1 MQNLFTAQGAI
12 HPISGPACL
21 DLFYEDMQKLLMMAM
36 QEKTSTIFDIL
47 FWYFCLMLYICCEVT
62 YTKIKSILNPFT
74 VVATDEVNSESTEDD
89 VFDVET
95 GVERI
100 CLEGTHPTTPQWL
113 QKVESPFNWLPV
125 RFSDV
130 PAKEVI
136 TKATERIQMDEG
148 FDAAFPFEK

>member
-1 MQNLFTAQGAI
+1 
-12 HPISGPACL
+12 
-21 DLFYEDMQKLLMMAM
+21 
-36 QEKTSTIFDIL
+36 
-47 FWYFCLMLYICCEVT
+47 MLYTCCEVT
-62 YTKIKSILNPFT
+62 DTKIKSILNPFT
-74 VVATDEVNSESTEDD
+74 VVATDEVNSENTEDD

-130 PAKEVI
+130 PTKEVI

>member
-1 MQNLFTAQGAI
+1 MFTAQGAI
-12 HPISGPACL
+12 RPKSGPACL

-47 FWYFCLMLYICCEVT
+47 FWYFHLVLYTCCQVT
-62 YTKIKSILNPFT
+62 YTKIESILNPFT
-74 VVATDEVNSESTEDD
+74 VFATDEVNSENTEDD